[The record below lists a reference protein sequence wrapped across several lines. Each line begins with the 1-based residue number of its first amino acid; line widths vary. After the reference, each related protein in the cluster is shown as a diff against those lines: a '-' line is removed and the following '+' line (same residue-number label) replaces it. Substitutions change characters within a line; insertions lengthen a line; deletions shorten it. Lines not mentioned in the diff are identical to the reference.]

1 MRTSRASSRS
11 SLIVFNRL
19 DLPLHG
25 SRRLAA
31 LLALPWLASLTVL
44 FWLELS
50 AWLIAFAVPLHLVM
64 ASWQIR
70 LLALNTQPRSVIAL
84 HLHDSEFQLTLR
96 NGDEVTASLKPE
108 SFVSHWFCLLRFED
122 KTTTRG
128 FTVILCRWNLN
139 RLDHLRRLRV
149 RLRFDPELILSE
161 SPQA

>member
-11 SLIVFNRL
+11 SLIVFNHL
-19 DLPLHG
+19 DLHLNASH
-25 SRRLAA
+25 RLAV
-31 LLALPWLASLTVL
+31 LLAVPWLASLIVL

-50 AWLIAFAVPLHLVM
+50 AWLLTVAVPLHLVM

-84 HLHDSEFQLTLR
+84 HLRDSEFKLTLR
-96 NGDEVTASLKPE
+96 NGDEVNASLKPE
-108 SFVSHWFCLLRFED
+108 SFVSHWFCLLRFEEQ
-122 KTTTRG
+122 TTARG

-149 RLRFDPELILSE
+149 RLRFDPELTLSE
-161 SPQA
+161 STQA